1 MVLELYDRVL
11 EDQSTSSAL
20 RTLKDWKPRFCPF
33 LLGYGRSCGGRKIR
47 YIYGDDNEG
56 AEIKL
61 KKNTRAPQPE
71 YM

>member
-1 MVLELYDRVL
+1 MGEAVEIF
-11 EDQSTSSAL
+11 T
-20 RTLKDWKPRFCPF
+20 
-33 LLGYGRSCGGRKIR
+33 
-47 YIYGDDNEG
+47 YGDDNEG